1 MSRAP
6 SNFRQQD
13 VTRAINAA
21 KASGLP
27 IARVEIDAKT
37 AKITVFVGEPNLEAP
52 TPANAPNPWEEE
64 AEEMK
69 RRRLKRCGH
78 D

>member
-21 KASGLP
+21 KAAGLE
-27 IARVEIDAKT
+27 IVRVEVDAKT
-37 AKITVFVGEPNLEAP
+37 AKIALVVKNSDGVESTIRSFDDAP
-52 TPANAPNPWEEE
+52 VQDPGL
-64 AEEMK
+64 
-69 RRRLKRCGH
+69 RRRKPKTPC
-78 D
+78 

>member
-27 IARVEIDAKT
+27 IARIEIDPKT
-37 AKITVFVGEPNLEAP
+37 AKITVIVGEPEDAKAEPVNPWDGARV
-52 TPANAPNPWEEE
+52 TPAR
-64 AEEMK
+64 K
-69 RRRLKRCGH
+69 RRKC
-78 D
+78 DT

>member
-1 MSRAP
+1 MSRSP

-27 IARVEIDAKT
+27 IRRVEVDAKT
-37 AKITVFVGEPNLEAP
+37 AKITVIIGEPTEVEPEP
-52 TPANAPNPWEEE
+52 TANPWDD
-64 AEEMK
+64 ASVALPK
-69 RRRLKRCGH
+69 RQKPKCEPS
-78 D
+78 